1 MLHFLGGVYRAV
13 LWPMIDIMC
22 FMDCASGCASSSQ
35 LRLCV
40 TVSSSKC
47 AFKSLDMNT
56 FKRTSY
62 SNKNKNMKRQCS
74 FCQVIGS
81 LWIVSWMWSNFLS
94 LIVFLSR
101 TNNNIYYIILL
112 FNNWQVNNIFL
123 GCTLCLIVLHVY
135 CNLCVIQNMVKC
147 IKCK

>member
-1 MLHFLGGVYRAV
+1 MTVQLMIVTVDNVALFRGCLVYRAV

-35 LRLCV
+35 LWVCV

-74 FCQVIGS
+74 FCQVTSS
-81 LWIVSWMWSNFLS
+81 L
-94 LIVFLSR
+94 
-101 TNNNIYYIILL
+101 
-112 FNNWQVNNIFL
+112 
-123 GCTLCLIVLHVY
+123 
-135 CNLCVIQNMVKC
+135 
-147 IKCK
+147 